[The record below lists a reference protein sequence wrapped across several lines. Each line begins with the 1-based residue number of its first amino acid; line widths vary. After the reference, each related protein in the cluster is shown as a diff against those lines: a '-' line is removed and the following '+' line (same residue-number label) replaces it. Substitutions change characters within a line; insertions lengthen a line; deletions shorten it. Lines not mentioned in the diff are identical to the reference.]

1 MLESRPP
8 QPPAS
13 RADSCV
19 SRRHPRLYSRIY
31 PRLLLGALIGF
42 LLGIDLGGS
51 KLAIAIAEPDGSL
64 IAHETRPSPI
74 SGDPEA
80 DVVAIAAHAA
90 DLVARS
96 GLATPDFDA
105 AGLSLPGPIDHE
117 RGALLEPP
125 NLPGWKDVPIRSRMA
140 EILGLPVRIE
150 NDANAAALAEWRYGA
165 GRGSNNLVFLTMSTG
180 VGAGLILDGRLYRGH
195 RGRASEFGHA
205 CVEWEGEDCAC
216 GRRGCLEAYLG
227 GAAWT
232 RRLRK
237 ITPATSRVSALA
249 GDRGLV
255 LPEHVVAAAG
265 EGDAF
270 AREEMERF
278 NHYLAR
284 AIAVLSFA
292 LAPEVVV
299 LGTIATAAGEVLC
312 FEPVRALVAAQV
324 WPTLCDEMR
333 ILPSGLG
340 DKLPYYAGVCAA
352 IEGTEEGFA
361 SQECDS

>member
-1 MLESRPP
+1 M
-8 QPPAS
+8 
-13 RADSCV
+13 
-19 SRRHPRLYSRIY
+19 
-31 PRLLLGALIGF
+31 GAPIGF

-51 KLAIAIAEPDGSL
+51 KLAIAIAEADGRL

-74 SGDPEA
+74 SGDPET
-80 DVVAIAAHAA
+80 DVLAIAAAA
-90 DLVARS
+90 AELVTRS

-105 AGLSLPGPIDHE
+105 VGLSVPGPIDHA
-117 RGALLEPP
+117 RGAILDPP
-125 NLPGWKDVPIRSRMA
+125 NLPGWQDVPIRTRMSA
-140 EILGLPVRIE
+140 ILGLPVRVE

-165 GRGSNNLVFLTMSTG
+165 GRGTRNLVYLTMSTG
-180 VGAGLILDGRLYRGH
+180 IGAGLILDGRLYRGH

-205 CVEWEGEDCAC
+205 CIEWEGESCAC

-232 RRLRK
+232 RRLRE
-237 ITPATSRVSALA
+237 ITPATSRVCAIA

-299 LGTIATAAGEVLC
+299 LGTIASAAGEALC

-324 WPTLCDEMR
+324 WPALCDEMR

-340 DKLPYYAGVCAA
+340 EKLPYYAGICVA
-352 IEGTEEGFA
+352 IEGLDEGSA
-361 SQECDS
+361 SRAGGSSA